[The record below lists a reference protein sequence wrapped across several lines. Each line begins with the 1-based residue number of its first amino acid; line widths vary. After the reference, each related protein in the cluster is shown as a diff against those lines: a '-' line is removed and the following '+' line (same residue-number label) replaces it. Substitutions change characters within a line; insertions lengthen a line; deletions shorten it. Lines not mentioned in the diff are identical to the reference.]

1 MSVRLAKM
9 EDIPAILGIYAPY
22 VEQTA
27 YSFEYTAPTVEEFTR
42 RFQTITKQFP
52 WLVWEED
59 GRVLGYAYA
68 CAPFERAAYSWCAEP
83 AIYLCPEAQGRGIGR
98 ALYEVLEEYLKRQ
111 GYVVSYALITTSN
124 TGSAAFHKAMGYRE
138 TATFP
143 LLAYKFGSCHSVTWL
158 EKRLKPVE
166 YPSKMPIPVTELV
179 NTDRNFL

>member
-9 EDIPAILGIYAPY
+9 EDIPEILGIYAPY

-27 YSFEYTAPTVEEFTR
+27 YSFEYTAPTVEEFTE
-42 RFQTITKQFP
+42 RFQNITKQFP

-59 GRVLGYAYA
+59 GKVLGYAYA

-98 ALYEVLEEYLKRQ
+98 ALYETLENYLKRQ

-124 TGSAAFHKAMGYRE
+124 RGSVSFHEAVGYQKTAFLPDCG
-138 TATFP
+138 
-143 LLAYKFGSCHSVTWL
+143 YKFSGWHGIIWM
-158 EKRLKPVE
+158 EKRLNVVE
-166 YPSKMPIPVTELV
+166 MPMTPPIPFPKLV
-179 NTDRNFL
+179 KIN